1 MKSCIYIIAFI
12 FCLNLHAQDISPSVT
27 YIKTCIE
34 KTQCSSINNSSLLFY
49 DESKAQ
55 FYLKI
60 DFNKFKTGQDSIDYW
75 LADLTESFLY
85 FKAPFAIE
93 SFSGLSNHNHKTF
106 KLNGQIFFNGIWHSQ
121 SIDLSLFA
129 TENGTLS
136 YANSGK
142 LFEQLKVN
150 FSLSIS
156 PKDFKIH
163 KKAHH
168 LRKTIFIGVALGHVN
183 ALQQGQQQLLGE
195 AYNH

>member
-1 MKSCIYIIAFI
+1 MKRCIYLITF
-12 FCLNLHAQDISPSVT
+12 FFFLKLQAQEINPSIT

-34 KTQCSSINNSSLLFY
+34 KTQCSSINNSSFLFY
-49 DESKAQ
+49 DELKAQ
-55 FYLKI
+55 FYLKV

-75 LADLTESFLY
+75 LTDLTESFLY

-93 SFSGLSNHNHKTF
+93 NFSGLSNHNHKSF
-106 KLNGQIFFNGIWHSQ
+106 KLNGQVFFNGIWHNQ

-136 YANSGK
+136 HANSGK

-150 FSLSIS
+150 FSLSIV

-163 KKAHH
+163 KKPHH
-168 LRKTIFIGVALGHVN
+168 LRKTIFIGVALGHIN
-183 ALQQGQQQLLGE
+183 QLQQGQQLLLGE

>member
-1 MKSCIYIIAFI
+1 MKRTICIIAF
-12 FCLNLHAQDISPSVT
+12 FFFLKLQAQEINSSVT

-34 KTQCSSINNSSLLFY
+34 KTQCSSINNSSFLFY
-49 DESKAQ
+49 DESKGQ
-55 FYLKI
+55 FYLKV
-60 DFNKFKTGQDSIDYW
+60 DFNRFKTGQDSIDYW

-106 KLNGQIFFNGIWHSQ
+106 KLNGQVFFNGIWHNQ
-121 SIDLSLFA
+121 SIELSLFS
-129 TENGTLS
+129 TESGTLS
-136 YANSGK
+136 QANSGK
-142 LFEQLKVN
+142 IFEQLKVN
-150 FSLSIS
+150 FSLSIV

-168 LRKTIFIGVALGHVN
+168 IRKTIFIGVALGHIN
-183 ALQQGQQQLLGE
+183 QLQQGQQSLLGE